1 MNILNAEQLRWT
13 RYFATEEDMTI
24 AQRRKAAIAAAREV
38 ADGGRLTAEQRT
50 AVINLVNEVTGNT
63 STPRG
68 GKRAGAGR
76 PRRNAEA
83 LDTAVTVR
91 ITASEAAALRA
102 FAAERGVSVSEAASR
117 ALAYYLACVG
127 A

>member
-1 MNILNAEQLRWT
+1 MNVLNAEQLRWT

-38 ADGGRLTAEQRT
+38 ASNGRLTADQRA
-50 AVINLVNEVTGNT
+50 AVVELVNDINGDT
-63 STPRG
+63 SSPRG

-91 ITASEAAALRA
+91 LTASEAAALRA
-102 FAAERGVSVSEAASR
+102 FAAQRGMSMSDAAR
-117 ALAYYLACVG
+117 HGLAYYLACIG